1 MKNVKFIKGIAVLLC
16 TTALTGCIK
25 ETFPLGGSATE
36 EQVQQSPTATK
47 ALADGMPASLLYI
60 PLSWAQD
67 DKIHNCFGYPAEM
80 IIRDMLTGDYYQT
93 GETDYSHFIS
103 WSENI
108 NMGDGWRS
116 TQFHWNFY
124 YLWYLLGV
132 NQVVGAVDPNNAT
145 DEQKGY
151 LGAALAFRALA
162 YLDLARMYEFLPNE
176 KFPDGKNN
184 DGNRV
189 DSLTVPIVT
198 EKTTPEKASNNPR
211 ATRKEMLEF
220 IEGDLNNA
228 EKYIQFQTSTN
239 GNTMPDLACVYGLKA
254 RLYMWVEDYPKA
266 KEYARKAIDAASVSP
281 YTKEVALNPSTGYNT
296 ASDFMWAIQQNSETN
311 AVKTGIVNWISWAS
325 NQCTFTYTGPATKLF
340 SVIDKRMYE
349 RISDTD
355 WRKLQWIAPEGS
367 PLNDQIQSVVSEK
380 AGPINKYLEPY
391 VSVKFRPA
399 QGNADESSIATA
411 TAIPV
416 MRVEEMY
423 FIEAEAAEHV
433 SAGEGATLL
442 TSFMRQYR
450 DPNYTFVDQGFG
462 AVEEI
467 VFQKRVE
474 LWGEGQTF
482 FDIKRLDMS
491 VIRGYK
497 GTNCL
502 DAQSCLNT
510 NGRPAWMN
518 YVMVQTESNNNH
530 ALVGMNNPDPSGL
543 YTQWTE

>member
-60 PLSWAQD
+60 PLSWVQE

-103 WSENI
+103 WSENMY
-108 NMGDGWRS
+108 MGDGYRS

-132 NQVVGAVDPNNAT
+132 NQVVGAVDPENST

-198 EKTTPEKASNNPR
+198 EKTTPEKAANNPR

-355 WRKLQWIAPEGS
+355 WRKLQWIAPAGS
-367 PLNDQIQSVVSEK
+367 PLNDQIQSVVSET

-399 QGNADESSIATA
+399 QGNADESTIATA

-433 SAGEGATLL
+433 SAGAGATLL
-442 TSFMRQYR
+442 TSFMKQYR

-518 YVMVQTESNNNH
+518 YVMVRTESNNNH